1 MGGVQGWCLRLQYGL
16 MLDHWLVGCLRLQCS
31 MMPGVWVAGV
41 GCLHLQDGL
50 MLGNEVVGCL
60 HLECGLMPDFWVE
73 VFVELQGVL
82 AALTSINRCFPC
94 TRQTVLVENQ
104 PSAFTGCIVCKQCL
118 LNMILWTLIQESQT
132 KVLVILQLM
141 IDIFY
146 NN

>member
-1 MGGVQGWCLRLQYGL
+1 MSTPTGWPDAGQWGGGVSTPT
-16 MLDHWLVGCLRLQCS
+16 V
-31 MMPGVWVAGV
+31 
-41 GCLHLQDGL
+41 
-50 MLGNEVVGCL
+50 
-60 HLECGLMPDFWVE
+60 GLMPDFWVE